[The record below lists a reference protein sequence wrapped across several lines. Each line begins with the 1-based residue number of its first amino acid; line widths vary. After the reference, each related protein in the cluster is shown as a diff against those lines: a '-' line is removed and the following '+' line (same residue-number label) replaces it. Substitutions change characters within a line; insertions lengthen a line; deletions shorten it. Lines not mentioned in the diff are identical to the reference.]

1 MRIAYLDCFAG
12 ISGNMVLGALLDAG
26 LSLERL
32 EAELARLGLDG
43 YRIVAGEVRRKGLR
57 GIHVEV
63 ETEEQGVARHL
74 HDIEEIIEGS
84 GLPAPVQARSLSIFR
99 RLAEA
104 EARVHG
110 TPVDHVHFHEVGA
123 LDAIVDVVGAVTG
136 FWLLGVERAYASHVH
151 VGRGTI
157 TCAHGVIPVPAPATA
172 ELLKGVPI
180 YGRDVEAELVTPTGA
195 AILASLA
202 AGFGPGPAMRVD
214 QIGYGAGTRE
224 LPLPNLLRISI
235 GETLGGAEDGEE
247 AAEAGHG
254 GHGHHDHHGHEH
266 GGHGHGEH
274 GHGEHGHAAHEHGGH
289 DHAGHEHAGHEHGA
303 HGHQEDTAGVDPGE
317 EAPYAGEAAQGPAA
331 GEKPKDRDFL
341 QTREGML
348 FCVTGYLHP
357 PDRYTAYL
365 KYTPD
370 PGGKWRDGERA
381 YRRELAHYHVSTV
394 AGTLR
399 YLEANYPHYVS
410 DCPVRDIRFS
420 MVPRDCV
427 ARYFRPR
434 ERLQEILAGPR
445 DALEEETCALV
456 DYIAGLAGLSA
467 HDMGVTGS
475 LLTATHNP
483 DFSDIDL
490 LVYGRAEAALLRD
503 RLGPEGTDEFR
514 RPSAE
519 ERAGWCARV
528 AEHHPLSVDEAA
540 YLARRRWN
548 YGYFGPRYVSIHAIR
563 RDEEIDEEYGQRT
576 YRARGLARLR
586 AVLADVSEALFLP
599 AIYRVEGVEVLEG
612 DAEAAGVRAIVSHE
626 GLYCDVAEPGAT
638 VEAYGKLEAVNGRV
652 DHLVVGAMEGAG
664 GYIKP
669 PLGTGG

>member
-1 MRIAYLDCFAG
+1 MG
-12 ISGNMVLGALLDAG
+12 S
-26 LSLERL
+26 ERCI
-32 EAELARLGLDG
+32 RD
-43 YRIVAGEVRRKGLR
+43 RRKGLR

-274 GHGEHGHAAHEHGGH
+274 GSKDHGPGGRGPGHGHGPMGHGGTPWF
-289 DHAGHEHAGHEHGA
+289 DKIDGWLLLREATLVVTGKPPA
-303 HGHQEDTAGVDPGE
+303 EDT
-317 EAPYAGEAAQGPAA
+317 
-331 GEKPKDRDFL
+331 
-341 QTREGML
+341 
-348 FCVTGYLHP
+348 
-357 PDRYTAYL
+357 
-365 KYTPD
+365 
-370 PGGKWRDGERA
+370 
-381 YRRELAHYHVSTV
+381 
-394 AGTLR
+394 
-399 YLEANYPHYVS
+399 
-410 DCPVRDIRFS
+410 
-420 MVPRDCV
+420 
-427 ARYFRPR
+427 
-434 ERLQEILAGPR
+434 
-445 DALEEETCALV
+445 
-456 DYIAGLAGLSA
+456 
-467 HDMGVTGS
+467 
-475 LLTATHNP
+475 LTAP
-483 DFSDIDL
+483 DSSIANTCE
-490 LVYGRAEAALLRD
+490 VRALTCS
-503 RLGPEGTDEFR
+503 G
-514 RPSAE
+514 
-519 ERAGWCARV
+519 
-528 AEHHPLSVDEAA
+528 H
-540 YLARRRWN
+540 
-548 YGYFGPRYVSIHAIR
+548 
-563 RDEEIDEEYGQRT
+563 
-576 YRARGLARLR
+576 
-586 AVLADVSEALFLP
+586 AVLAAAVVSSRITASVAL
-599 AIYRVEGVEVLEG
+599 
-612 DAEAAGVRAIVSHE
+612 DAVVSPMNRAG
-626 GLYCDVAEPGAT
+626 LVA
-638 VEAYGKLEAVNGRV
+638 
-652 DHLVVGAMEGAG
+652 VVFVHVQFW
-664 GYIKP
+664 
-669 PLGTGG
+669 L